1 MKIRTVAALAAA
13 VMLLGSSVMNMP
25 VFAAQGGGF
34 NVKADEIEYDMNSGD
49 GTAKGNVV
57 ILHDGGKAT
66 AAAAE
71 FNSKSMSGRLTG
83 GVVADKEDAHITC
96 ATFVMH
102 NEDYVSAVGEA
113 AVTKQD
119 KTLTADQIDYHTDS
133 EYAETIGSW
142 GRLTSTDGSVL
153 TAAKITY
160 NGKTGIA
167 EADGS
172 VDIVSPPR
180 NLTAK
185 ADKAV
190 YDTNNDGTVELIGK
204 ATATQDGNTVSGNRL
219 IMNNAGNAAA
229 GQRAEAFGNI
239 KIVYVPEQQPA
250 QADGVE
256 AETTAEDG
264 AAADETADEA
274 ENQAADGQVEAA

>member
-1 MKIRTVAALAAA
+1 MMKIKSVAALAAA
-13 VMLLGSSVMNMP
+13 FMLLGSSALYVP
-25 VFAAQGGGF
+25 AFAAQGSGF
-34 NVKADEIEYDMNSGD
+34 NVKADEIEYDMTSGN

-71 FNSKSMSGRLTG
+71 FNSKTMSGKLTG
-83 GVVADKEDAHITC
+83 GVVADKDDAHITC

-102 NEDYVSAVGEA
+102 NEDFVSAVGEA
-113 AVTKQD
+113 SVTKED
-119 KTLTADQIDYHTDS
+119 KTLTAEQIDYHSDV

-142 GRLTSTDGSVL
+142 GQLTSTDGSVL
-153 TAAKITY
+153 TAAQITY
-160 NGKTGIA
+160 NGKTGLA
-167 EADGS
+167 EATGN
-172 VDIVSPPR
+172 VDIVSPAR

-185 ADKAV
+185 ADKAI
-190 YDTNNDGTVELIGK
+190 YDTNNDGKVELIGN

-239 KIVYVPEQQPA
+239 KIVYVPEKQPA
-250 QADGVE
+250 QAEANTAATGSEGTQTEAAAQDAA
-256 AETTAEDG
+256 AETT
-264 AAADETADEA
+264 
-274 ENQAADGQVEAA
+274 GQVEAA

>member
-1 MKIRTVAALAAA
+1 MMKIKSVAALAAA
-13 VMLLGSSVMNMP
+13 FMLLGSSALYVP
-25 VFAAQGGGF
+25 AFAAQGSGF
-34 NVKADEIEYDMNSGD
+34 NVKADEIEYDMTSGN

-71 FNSKSMSGRLTG
+71 FNSKTMSGKLTG
-83 GVVADKEDAHITC
+83 GVVADKDDAHITC

-102 NEDYVSAVGEA
+102 NEDFVSAVGEA
-113 AVTKQD
+113 SVTKED
-119 KTLTADQIDYHTDS
+119 KTLTAEQIDYHSDV

-142 GRLTSTDGSVL
+142 GQLTSTDGSVL
-153 TAAKITY
+153 TAAQITY
-160 NGKTGIA
+160 NGKTGLA
-167 EADGS
+167 EATGN

-185 ADKAV
+185 ADKAI
-190 YDTNNDGTVELIGK
+190 YDTNNDGKVELIGN

-219 IMNNAGNAAA
+219 IMNNTGNAAA

-239 KIVYVPEQQPA
+239 KIVYVPEKQPA
-250 QADGVE
+250 QAEAGTAAAGSE
-256 AETTAEDG
+256 GTQTEAAAQNAAAETT
-264 AAADETADEA
+264 
-274 ENQAADGQVEAA
+274 GQVEAA

>member
-1 MKIRTVAALAAA
+1 MMKIKSVAALAAA
-13 VMLLGSSVMNMP
+13 FMLLGSSALYVP
-25 VFAAQGGGF
+25 AFAAQGSGF
-34 NVKADEIEYDMNSGD
+34 NVKADEIEYDMTSGN

-57 ILHDGGKAT
+57 ILHDGGKAR

-71 FNSKSMSGRLTG
+71 FNSKTMSGKLTG
-83 GVVADKEDAHITC
+83 GVVADKDDAHITC

-102 NEDYVSAVGEA
+102 NEDFVSAVGEA
-113 AVTKQD
+113 SVTKED
-119 KTLTADQIDYHTDS
+119 KTLMADQIDYHSDV

-142 GRLTSTDGSVL
+142 GQLTSTDGSVL
-153 TAAKITY
+153 TAAQITY
-160 NGKTGIA
+160 NGKTGLA
-167 EADGS
+167 EATGN

-185 ADKAV
+185 ADKAI
-190 YDTNNDGTVELIGK
+190 YDTNNDGKVELIGN

-239 KIVYVPEQQPA
+239 KIVYVPEKQPA
-250 QADGVE
+250 QAETGTAAAGSEGTQTEAAAQDAA
-256 AETTAEDG
+256 AETT
-264 AAADETADEA
+264 
-274 ENQAADGQVEAA
+274 GQVEAA

>member
-1 MKIRTVAALAAA
+1 MMKIKSVAALAAA
-13 VMLLGSSVMNMP
+13 FMLLGSSALYVP
-25 VFAAQGGGF
+25 AFAAQGSGF
-34 NVKADEIEYDMNSGD
+34 NVKADEIEYDMTSGN

-71 FNSKSMSGRLTG
+71 FNSKTMSGKLTG
-83 GVVADKEDAHITC
+83 GVVADKDDAHITC

-102 NEDYVSAVGEA
+102 NEDFVSAVGEA
-113 AVTKQD
+113 SVTKED
-119 KTLTADQIDYHTDS
+119 KTLTAEQIDYHSDA

-142 GRLTSTDGSVL
+142 GKLTSTDGSVL
-153 TAAKITY
+153 TAAQITY
-160 NGKTGIA
+160 NGKTGLA
-167 EADGS
+167 EATGN

-185 ADKAV
+185 ADKAI
-190 YDTNNDGTVELIGK
+190 YDTNNDGKVELIGN

-239 KIVYVPEQQPA
+239 KIVYVPEKQPA
-250 QADGVE
+250 QAEAGTAAAGSEGTQTEAAAQDAA
-256 AETTAEDG
+256 AETT
-264 AAADETADEA
+264 
-274 ENQAADGQVEAA
+274 GQVEAA

>member
-1 MKIRTVAALAAA
+1 MMKIKSVAALAAA
-13 VMLLGSSVMNMP
+13 FMLLGSSALYVP
-25 VFAAQGGGF
+25 AFAAQGSGF
-34 NVKADEIEYDMNSGD
+34 NVKADEIEYDMTSGN

-71 FNSKSMSGRLTG
+71 FNSKTMSGKLTG
-83 GVVADKEDAHITC
+83 GVVADKDDAHITC

-102 NEDYVSAVGEA
+102 NEDFVSAVGEA
-113 AVTKQD
+113 SVTKED
-119 KTLTADQIDYHTDS
+119 KTLTAEQIDYHSDA

-142 GRLTSTDGSVL
+142 GQLTSTDGSVL
-153 TAAKITY
+153 TAAQITY
-160 NGKTGIA
+160 NGKTGLA
-167 EADGS
+167 EATGN

-185 ADKAV
+185 ADKAI
-190 YDTNNDGTVELIGK
+190 YDTNNDGKVELIGN

-239 KIVYVPEQQPA
+239 KIVSVPEKQPA
-250 QADGVE
+250 QAD
-256 AETTAEDG
+256 ANT
-264 AAADETADEA
+264 AAAGSEGT
-274 ENQAADGQVEAA
+274 

>member
-1 MKIRTVAALAAA
+1 MMKIKSVAALAAA
-13 VMLLGSSVMNMP
+13 FMLLGSSALYVP
-25 VFAAQGGGF
+25 AFAAQGSGF
-34 NVKADEIEYDMNSGD
+34 NVKADEIEYDMTSGN

-71 FNSKSMSGRLTG
+71 FNSKTMSGKLTG
-83 GVVADKEDAHITC
+83 GVVADKDDAHITC

-102 NEDYVSAVGEA
+102 NEDFVSAVGEA
-113 AVTKQD
+113 SVTKED
-119 KTLTADQIDYHTDS
+119 KTLTAEQIDYRSDA

-142 GRLTSTDGSVL
+142 GQLTSTDGSVL
-153 TAAKITY
+153 TAAQITY
-160 NGKTGIA
+160 NGKTGLA
-167 EADGS
+167 EATGN

-185 ADKAV
+185 ADKAI
-190 YDTNNDGTVELIGK
+190 YDTNNDGKVELIGN

-239 KIVYVPEQQPA
+239 KIVYVPEKQPA
-250 QADGVE
+250 QAEADTAAAGSE
-256 AETTAEDG
+256 GTQTEAAAQDAAAETT
-264 AAADETADEA
+264 
-274 ENQAADGQVEAA
+274 GQVEAA

>member
-1 MKIRTVAALAAA
+1 MMKIKSVAALAAA
-13 VMLLGSSVMNMP
+13 FMLLGSSALYVP
-25 VFAAQGGGF
+25 AFAAQGSGF
-34 NVKADEIEYDMNSGD
+34 NVKADEIEYDMTSGN

-71 FNSKSMSGRLTG
+71 FNSKTMSGKLTG
-83 GVVADKEDAHITC
+83 GVVADKDDAHITC

-102 NEDYVSAVGEA
+102 NEDFVSAVGEA
-113 AVTKQD
+113 SVTKED
-119 KTLTADQIDYHTDS
+119 KTLTAEQIDYHSDD

-142 GRLTSTDGSVL
+142 GQLTSTDGSVL
-153 TAAKITY
+153 TAAQITY
-160 NGKTGIA
+160 NGKTGLA
-167 EADGS
+167 EATGN

-185 ADKAV
+185 ADKAI
-190 YDTNNDGTVELIGK
+190 YDTNNDGKVELIGN

-239 KIVYVPEQQPA
+239 KIVYVPEKQPA
-250 QADGVE
+250 QAEADTAAAGSE
-256 AETTAEDG
+256 GTQAEAAAQDAAAETT
-264 AAADETADEA
+264 
-274 ENQAADGQVEAA
+274 GQVEAA

>member
-1 MKIRTVAALAAA
+1 MMKIKSVAALAAA
-13 VMLLGSSVMNMP
+13 FMLLGSSALYVP
-25 VFAAQGGGF
+25 AFAAQGSGF
-34 NVKADEIEYDMNSGD
+34 NVKADEIEYDMTSGN

-71 FNSKSMSGRLTG
+71 FNSKTMSGKLTG
-83 GVVADKEDAHITC
+83 GVVADKDDAHITC

-102 NEDYVSAVGEA
+102 NEDFVSAVGEA
-113 AVTKQD
+113 SVTKED
-119 KTLTADQIDYHTDS
+119 KTLTAEQIDYHSDN

-142 GRLTSTDGSVL
+142 GQLTSTDGSVL
-153 TAAKITY
+153 TAAQITY
-160 NGKTGIA
+160 NGKTGLA
-167 EADGS
+167 EATGN

-185 ADKAV
+185 ADKAI
-190 YDTNNDGTVELIGK
+190 YDTNNDGKVELIGN

-239 KIVYVPEQQPA
+239 KIVYVPEKQPA
-250 QADGVE
+250 QAEADTAVAGGE
-256 AETTAEDG
+256 GTQTEAAAQDAAAETT
-264 AAADETADEA
+264 
-274 ENQAADGQVEAA
+274 GQVEAA

>member
-1 MKIRTVAALAAA
+1 MMKIKSVVALAAA
-13 VMLLGSSVMNMP
+13 FMLLGSSALYVP
-25 VFAAQGGGF
+25 AFAAQGSGF
-34 NVKADEIEYDMNSGD
+34 NVKADEIEYDMTSGN

-71 FNSKSMSGRLTG
+71 FNSKTMSGKLTG
-83 GVVADKEDAHITC
+83 GVVADKDDAHITC

-102 NEDYVSAVGEA
+102 NEDFVSAVGEA
-113 AVTKQD
+113 SVTKED
-119 KTLTADQIDYHTDS
+119 KTLTAEQIDYHSND

-142 GRLTSTDGSVL
+142 GQLTSTDGSVL
-153 TAAKITY
+153 TAAQITY
-160 NGKTGIA
+160 NGKTGLA
-167 EADGS
+167 EATGN

-185 ADKAV
+185 ADKAI
-190 YDTNNDGTVELIGK
+190 YDTNNDGKVELIGN

-239 KIVYVPEQQPA
+239 KIVYVPEKQPA
-250 QADGVE
+250 QTEANIAAAGSEGTQTEAAAQDAA
-256 AETTAEDG
+256 AETT
-264 AAADETADEA
+264 
-274 ENQAADGQVEAA
+274 GQVEAA

>member
-1 MKIRTVAALAAA
+1 MMKIKSVAALAAA
-13 VMLLGSSVMNMP
+13 FMLLGSSALYVP
-25 VFAAQGGGF
+25 AFAAQGSGF
-34 NVKADEIEYDMNSGD
+34 NVKADEIEYDMTSGN
-49 GTAKGNVV
+49 GTAKGNVI

-71 FNSKSMSGRLTG
+71 FNSKTMSGKLTG
-83 GVVADKEDAHITC
+83 GVVADKDDAHITC

-102 NEDYVSAVGEA
+102 NEDFVSAVGEA
-113 AVTKQD
+113 SVTKED
-119 KTLTADQIDYHTDS
+119 KTLTAEQIDYHSDV

-142 GRLTSTDGSVL
+142 GQLTSTDGSVL
-153 TAAKITY
+153 TAAQITY
-160 NGKTGIA
+160 NGKTGLA
-167 EADGS
+167 EATGN

-185 ADKAV
+185 ADKAI
-190 YDTNNDGTVELIGK
+190 YDTNNDGKVELIGN

-239 KIVYVPEQQPA
+239 KIVYVPEKQPA
-250 QADGVE
+250 QAEADTAAAGSE
-256 AETTAEDG
+256 GTQTEAAAQNAAAETT
-264 AAADETADEA
+264 
-274 ENQAADGQVEAA
+274 GQVEAA

>member
-1 MKIRTVAALAAA
+1 MMKIKSVAALAAA
-13 VMLLGSSVMNMP
+13 FMLLGSSALYVP
-25 VFAAQGGGF
+25 AFAAQGSGF
-34 NVKADEIEYDMNSGD
+34 NVKADEIEYDMTSGN

-71 FNSKSMSGRLTG
+71 FNSKTMSGKLTG
-83 GVVADKEDAHITC
+83 GVVADKDDAHITC

-102 NEDYVSAVGEA
+102 NEDFVSAVGEA
-113 AVTKQD
+113 SVTKED
-119 KTLTADQIDYHTDS
+119 KTLTAEQIDYHSDD

-142 GRLTSTDGSVL
+142 GQLTSTDGSVL
-153 TAAKITY
+153 TAAQITY
-160 NGKTGIA
+160 NGKTGLA
-167 EADGS
+167 EATGN

-185 ADKAV
+185 ADKAI
-190 YDTNNDGTVELIGK
+190 YDTNNDGKVELIGN

-239 KIVYVPEQQPA
+239 KIVYVPEKQPA
-250 QADGVE
+250 QAEADTAAAGGE
-256 AETTAEDG
+256 GTQTEAAAQDAAAETT
-264 AAADETADEA
+264 
-274 ENQAADGQVEAA
+274 GQVEAA

>member
-1 MKIRTVAALAAA
+1 
-13 VMLLGSSVMNMP
+13 MP
-25 VFAAQGGGF
+25 AFAAQGSGF
-34 NVKADEIEYDMNSGD
+34 NVKADEIEYDMTSGN

-71 FNSKSMSGRLTG
+71 FNSKTMSGKLTG
-83 GVVADKEDAHITC
+83 GVVADKDDAHITC

-102 NEDYVSAVGEA
+102 NEDFVSAVGEA
-113 AVTKQD
+113 SVTKED
-119 KTLTADQIDYHTDS
+119 KTLTAEQIDYHSDA

-142 GRLTSTDGSVL
+142 GQLTSTDGSVL
-153 TAAKITY
+153 TAAQITY
-160 NGKTGIA
+160 NGKTGLA
-167 EADGS
+167 EATGN

-185 ADKAV
+185 ADKAI
-190 YDTNNDGTVELIGK
+190 YDTNNDGKVELIGN

-239 KIVYVPEQQPA
+239 KIVYVPEKQPA
-250 QADGVE
+250 QAEAGTAAAGSEGMQTEAAAQDAA
-256 AETTAEDG
+256 AETT
-264 AAADETADEA
+264 
-274 ENQAADGQVEAA
+274 GQVEAA

>member
-1 MKIRTVAALAAA
+1 MMKIKSVAALAAA
-13 VMLLGSSVMNMP
+13 FMLLGSSALYVP
-25 VFAAQGGGF
+25 AFAAQGSGF
-34 NVKADEIEYDMNSGD
+34 NVKADEIEYDMTSGN
-49 GTAKGNVV
+49 GNAKGNVV

-71 FNSKSMSGRLTG
+71 FNSKTMSGKLTG
-83 GVVADKEDAHITC
+83 GVVADKDDAHITC

-102 NEDYVSAVGEA
+102 NEDFVSAVGEA
-113 AVTKQD
+113 SVTKED
-119 KTLTADQIDYHTDS
+119 KTLMADQIDYHSDV

-142 GRLTSTDGSVL
+142 GQLTSTDGSVL
-153 TAAKITY
+153 TAAQITY
-160 NGKTGIA
+160 NGKTGLA
-167 EADGS
+167 EATGN

-185 ADKAV
+185 ADKAI
-190 YDTNNDGTVELIGK
+190 YDTNNDGKVELIGN

-239 KIVYVPEQQPA
+239 KIVYVPEKQPA
-250 QADGVE
+250 QAEADTAAAGSE
-256 AETTAEDG
+256 GTQTEAAAQNAAAETT
-264 AAADETADEA
+264 
-274 ENQAADGQVEAA
+274 GQVEAA

>member
-1 MKIRTVAALAAA
+1 MMKIKSVAALAAA
-13 VMLLGSSVMNMP
+13 FMLLGSSALYVP
-25 VFAAQGGGF
+25 AFAAQGSGF
-34 NVKADEIEYDMNSGD
+34 NVKADEIEYDMTSGN

-71 FNSKSMSGRLTG
+71 FNSKTMSGKLTG
-83 GVVADKEDAHITC
+83 GVVADKDDAHITC

-102 NEDYVSAVGEA
+102 NEDFVSAVGEA
-113 AVTKQD
+113 SVTKED
-119 KTLTADQIDYHTDS
+119 KTLMADQIDYHSDV
-133 EYAETIGSW
+133 EYVETIGSW
-142 GRLTSTDGSVL
+142 GQLTSTDGSVL
-153 TAAKITY
+153 TAAQITY
-160 NGKTGIA
+160 NGKTGLA
-167 EADGS
+167 EATGN

-185 ADKAV
+185 ADKAI
-190 YDTNNDGTVELIGK
+190 YDTNNDGKVELIGN

-239 KIVYVPEQQPA
+239 KIVYVPEKQPA
-250 QADGVE
+250 QAEADTAAEGSE
-256 AETTAEDG
+256 GTQTEAAAQNAAAETT
-264 AAADETADEA
+264 
-274 ENQAADGQVEAA
+274 GQVEAA

>member
-1 MKIRTVAALAAA
+1 MMKIKSVAALAAA
-13 VMLLGSSVMNMP
+13 FMLLGSSALYVP
-25 VFAAQGGGF
+25 AFAAQGSGF
-34 NVKADEIEYDMNSGD
+34 NVKADEIEYDMTSGN

-71 FNSKSMSGRLTG
+71 FNSKTMSGKLTG
-83 GVVADKEDAHITC
+83 GVVADKDDAHITC

-102 NEDYVSAVGEA
+102 NEDFVSAVGEA
-113 AVTKQD
+113 SVTKED
-119 KTLTADQIDYHTDS
+119 KTLMADQIDYHSDV

-142 GRLTSTDGSVL
+142 GQLTSTDGSVL
-153 TAAKITY
+153 TAAQITY
-160 NGKTGIA
+160 NGKTGLA
-167 EADGS
+167 EATGN

-185 ADKAV
+185 ADKAI
-190 YDTNNDGTVELIGK
+190 YDTNNDGKVELIGN

-229 GQRAEAFGNI
+229 EQRAEAFGNI
-239 KIVYVPEQQPA
+239 KIVYVPEKQPA
-250 QADGVE
+250 QAE
-256 AETTAEDG
+256 AGTAAAGSEGTQTEAAAQNAAVETT
-264 AAADETADEA
+264 
-274 ENQAADGQVEAA
+274 GQVEAA

>member
-1 MKIRTVAALAAA
+1 MMKIKSVAALAAA
-13 VMLLGSSVMNMP
+13 FMLLGSSALYVP
-25 VFAAQGGGF
+25 AFAAQGSGF
-34 NVKADEIEYDMNSGD
+34 NVKADEIEYDMTSGN

-71 FNSKSMSGRLTG
+71 FNSKTMSGKLTG
-83 GVVADKEDAHITC
+83 GVVADKDDAHITC

-102 NEDYVSAVGEA
+102 NEDFVSAVGEA
-113 AVTKQD
+113 SVTKED
-119 KTLTADQIDYHTDS
+119 KTLTAEQIDYHSDD

-142 GRLTSTDGSVL
+142 GQLTSTDGSVL
-153 TAAKITY
+153 TAAQITY
-160 NGKTGIA
+160 NGKTGLA
-167 EADGS
+167 EATGN

-185 ADKAV
+185 ADKAI
-190 YDTNNDGTVELIGK
+190 YDTNNDGKVELIGN

-239 KIVYVPEQQPA
+239 KIVYVPEKQPA
-250 QADGVE
+250 QAEADTAAAGSE
-256 AETTAEDG
+256 GTQTEAAAQEAAAETT
-264 AAADETADEA
+264 
-274 ENQAADGQVEAA
+274 GQVEAA

>member
-1 MKIRTVAALAAA
+1 MMKIKSVAALAAA
-13 VMLLGSSVMNMP
+13 FMLLGSSALYVP
-25 VFAAQGGGF
+25 AFAAQGSGF
-34 NVKADEIEYDMNSGD
+34 NVKADEIEYDMTSGN

-71 FNSKSMSGRLTG
+71 FNSKTMSGKLTG
-83 GVVADKEDAHITC
+83 GVVADKDDAHITC

-102 NEDYVSAVGEA
+102 NEDFVSAVGEA
-113 AVTKQD
+113 SVTKED
-119 KTLTADQIDYHTDS
+119 KTLMADQIDYHSDV

-142 GRLTSTDGSVL
+142 GQLTSTDGSVL
-153 TAAKITY
+153 TAAQITY
-160 NGKTGIA
+160 NGKTGLA
-167 EADGS
+167 EATGN

-185 ADKAV
+185 ADKAI
-190 YDTNNDGTVELIGK
+190 YDTNNDGKVELIGN

-239 KIVYVPEQQPA
+239 KIVYVPEKQPA
-250 QADGVE
+250 QAEAVTAAAGSEGTQTEAAAQDAA
-256 AETTAEDG
+256 AETT
-264 AAADETADEA
+264 
-274 ENQAADGQVEAA
+274 GQVEAA

>member
-1 MKIRTVAALAAA
+1 MMKIKTVAALAAA
-13 VMLLGSSVMNMP
+13 FMLLGSSALYVP
-25 VFAAQGGGF
+25 AFAAQGSGF
-34 NVKADEIEYDMNSGD
+34 NVKADEIEYDMTSGN

-71 FNSKSMSGRLTG
+71 FNSKTMSGKLTG
-83 GVVADKEDAHITC
+83 GVVADKDDAHITC

-102 NEDYVSAVGEA
+102 NEDFVSAVGEA
-113 AVTKQD
+113 SVTKED
-119 KTLTADQIDYHTDS
+119 KTLMADQIDYHSDV

-142 GRLTSTDGSVL
+142 GQLTSTDGSVL
-153 TAAKITY
+153 TAAQITY
-160 NGKTGIA
+160 NGKTGLA
-167 EADGS
+167 EATGN

-185 ADKAV
+185 ADKAI
-190 YDTNNDGTVELIGK
+190 YDTNNDGKVELIGN

-239 KIVYVPEQQPA
+239 KIVYVPEKQPA
-250 QADGVE
+250 QAEAGTAAAGSEGTQTEAAAQDAA
-256 AETTAEDG
+256 AETT
-264 AAADETADEA
+264 
-274 ENQAADGQVEAA
+274 GQVEAA

>member
-1 MKIRTVAALAAA
+1 MMKIKSVAALAAA
-13 VMLLGSSVMNMP
+13 FMLLGSSALYVP
-25 VFAAQGGGF
+25 AFAAQGSGF
-34 NVKADEIEYDMNSGD
+34 NVKADEIEYDMTSGN

-71 FNSKSMSGRLTG
+71 FNSKTMSGKLTG
-83 GVVADKEDAHITC
+83 GVVADKDDAHITC

-102 NEDYVSAVGEA
+102 NEDFVSAVGEA
-113 AVTKQD
+113 SVTKED
-119 KTLTADQIDYHTDS
+119 KTLTAEQIDYHSDV

-142 GRLTSTDGSVL
+142 GQLTSTDGSVL
-153 TAAKITY
+153 TAAQITY
-160 NGKTGIA
+160 NGKTGLA
-167 EADGS
+167 EATGN

-185 ADKAV
+185 ADKAI
-190 YDTNNDGTVELIGK
+190 YDTNNDGKVELIGN

-239 KIVYVPEQQPA
+239 KIVYVPEKQPA
-250 QADGVE
+250 QAEAGTAAAGSQGTQTEAAAQDAA
-256 AETTAEDG
+256 AETT
-264 AAADETADEA
+264 
-274 ENQAADGQVEAA
+274 GQVEAA

>member
-1 MKIRTVAALAAA
+1 MMKIKSVAALAAA
-13 VMLLGSSVMNMP
+13 FMLLGSSALYVP
-25 VFAAQGGGF
+25 AFAAQGSGF
-34 NVKADEIEYDMNSGD
+34 NVKADEIEYDMTSGN

-71 FNSKSMSGRLTG
+71 FNSKTMSGKLTG
-83 GVVADKEDAHITC
+83 GVVADKDDAHITC

-102 NEDYVSAVGEA
+102 NEDFVSAVGEA
-113 AVTKQD
+113 SVTKED
-119 KTLTADQIDYHTDS
+119 KTLMADQIDYHSDV

-142 GRLTSTDGSVL
+142 GQLTSTDGSVL
-153 TAAKITY
+153 TAAQITY
-160 NGKTGIA
+160 NGKTGLA
-167 EADGS
+167 EATGN

-185 ADKAV
+185 ADKAI
-190 YDTNNDGTVELIGK
+190 YDTNNDGKVELIGN

-219 IMNNAGNAAA
+219 IMNNSGNAAA

-239 KIVYVPEQQPA
+239 KIVYVPEKQPA
-250 QADGVE
+250 QAEADTAAAGSE
-256 AETTAEDG
+256 GTQTEAAAQDAAAETT
-264 AAADETADEA
+264 
-274 ENQAADGQVEAA
+274 GQVEAA

>member
-1 MKIRTVAALAAA
+1 MMKIKSVAALAAA
-13 VMLLGSSVMNMP
+13 FMLLGSSALYVP
-25 VFAAQGGGF
+25 AFAAQGSGF
-34 NVKADEIEYDMNSGD
+34 NVKADEIEYDMTSGN

-71 FNSKSMSGRLTG
+71 FNSKTMSGKLTG
-83 GVVADKEDAHITC
+83 GVVADKDDAHITC

-102 NEDYVSAVGEA
+102 NEDFVSAVGEA
-113 AVTKQD
+113 SVTKED
-119 KTLTADQIDYHTDS
+119 KTLMADQIDYHSDV

-142 GRLTSTDGSVL
+142 GQLTSTDGSVL
-153 TAAKITY
+153 TAEQITY
-160 NGKTGIA
+160 NGKTGLA
-167 EADGS
+167 EATGN

-185 ADKAV
+185 ADKAI
-190 YDTNNDGTVELIGK
+190 YDTNNDGKVELIGN

-239 KIVYVPEQQPA
+239 KIVYVPEKQPA
-250 QADGVE
+250 QTEADTAAAGSE
-256 AETTAEDG
+256 GTQTEAAAQDAAAETT
-264 AAADETADEA
+264 
-274 ENQAADGQVEAA
+274 GQVEAA

>member
-1 MKIRTVAALAAA
+1 MMKIKSVAALAAA
-13 VMLLGSSVMNMP
+13 FMLLGSSALYVP
-25 VFAAQGGGF
+25 AFAAQGSGF
-34 NVKADEIEYDMNSGD
+34 NVKADEIEYDMTSGN

-71 FNSKSMSGRLTG
+71 FNSKTMSGKLTG
-83 GVVADKEDAHITC
+83 GVVADKDDAHITC

-102 NEDYVSAVGEA
+102 NEDFVSAVGEA
-113 AVTKQD
+113 SVTKED
-119 KTLTADQIDYHTDS
+119 KTLTAEQIDYRSDA

-142 GRLTSTDGSVL
+142 GQLTSTDGSVL
-153 TAAKITY
+153 TAAQITY
-160 NGKTGIA
+160 NGKTGLA
-167 EADGS
+167 EATGN

-185 ADKAV
+185 ADKAI
-190 YDTNNDGTVELIGK
+190 YDTNNDGKVELIGN

-239 KIVYVPEQQPA
+239 KIVYVPEKQPA
-250 QADGVE
+250 QAEAGTAAAGSEGTQTEAAAQDAA
-256 AETTAEDG
+256 AETT
-264 AAADETADEA
+264 
-274 ENQAADGQVEAA
+274 GQVEAA

>member
-1 MKIRTVAALAAA
+1 MMKIKSVAALAAA
-13 VMLLGSSVMNMP
+13 FMLLGSSALYVP
-25 VFAAQGGGF
+25 AFAAQGSGF
-34 NVKADEIEYDMNSGD
+34 NVKADEIEYDMTSGN

-57 ILHDGGKAT
+57 IFHDGGKAT

-71 FNSKSMSGRLTG
+71 FNSKTMSGKLTG
-83 GVVADKEDAHITC
+83 GVVADKDDAHITC

-102 NEDYVSAVGEA
+102 NEDFVSAVGEA
-113 AVTKQD
+113 SVTKED
-119 KTLTADQIDYHTDS
+119 KTLTAEQIDYHSDV

-142 GRLTSTDGSVL
+142 GQLTSTDGSVL
-153 TAAKITY
+153 TAAQITY
-160 NGKTGIA
+160 NGKTGLA
-167 EADGS
+167 EATGN

-185 ADKAV
+185 ADKAI
-190 YDTNNDGTVELIGK
+190 YDTNNDGKVELIGN

-239 KIVYVPEQQPA
+239 KIVYVPEKQPA
-250 QADGVE
+250 QAEAGTAAAGSEGTQTEAAAQDAA
-256 AETTAEDG
+256 AETT
-264 AAADETADEA
+264 
-274 ENQAADGQVEAA
+274 GQVEAA

>member
-1 MKIRTVAALAAA
+1 MMKIKTVAALAAA
-13 VMLLGSSVMNMP
+13 FMLLGSSALYVP
-25 VFAAQGGGF
+25 AFAAQGSGF
-34 NVKADEIEYDMNSGD
+34 NVKADEIEYDMTSGN

-71 FNSKSMSGRLTG
+71 FNSKTMSGKLTG
-83 GVVADKEDAHITC
+83 GVVADKDDAHITC

-102 NEDYVSAVGEA
+102 NEDFVSAVGEA
-113 AVTKQD
+113 SVTKED
-119 KTLTADQIDYHTDS
+119 KTLMADQIDYHSDV

-142 GRLTSTDGSVL
+142 GQLTSTDGSVL
-153 TAAKITY
+153 TAAQITY
-160 NGKTGIA
+160 NGKTGLA
-167 EADGS
+167 EATGN

-185 ADKAV
+185 ADKAI
-190 YDTNNDGTVELIGK
+190 YDTNNDGKVELIGN

-239 KIVYVPEQQPA
+239 KIVYVPEKQPA
-250 QADGVE
+250 QAEANTAAAGSEGTQTEAAAQDAA
-256 AETTAEDG
+256 AETT
-264 AAADETADEA
+264 
-274 ENQAADGQVEAA
+274 GQVEAA

>member
-1 MKIRTVAALAAA
+1 MMKIKSVAALAAA
-13 VMLLGSSVMNMP
+13 FMLLGSSALYVP
-25 VFAAQGGGF
+25 AFAAQGSGF
-34 NVKADEIEYDMNSGD
+34 NVKADEIEYDMTSGN

-71 FNSKSMSGRLTG
+71 FNSKTMSGKLTG
-83 GVVADKEDAHITC
+83 GVVADKDDAHITC

-102 NEDYVSAVGEA
+102 NEDFVSAVGEA
-113 AVTKQD
+113 SVTKED
-119 KTLTADQIDYHTDS
+119 KTLRADQIDYHSDV

-142 GRLTSTDGSVL
+142 GQLTSTDGSVL
-153 TAAKITY
+153 TAAQITY
-160 NGKTGIA
+160 NGKTGLA
-167 EADGS
+167 EATGN

-185 ADKAV
+185 ADKAI
-190 YDTNNDGTVELIGK
+190 YDTNNDGKVELIGN
-204 ATATQDGNTVSGNRL
+204 ATATQDGNTVSGNCL

-239 KIVYVPEQQPA
+239 KIVYVPEKQPA
-250 QADGVE
+250 QAEADTAAAGSE
-256 AETTAEDG
+256 GTQTEAAAQNAAAETT
-264 AAADETADEA
+264 
-274 ENQAADGQVEAA
+274 GQVEAA

>member
-1 MKIRTVAALAAA
+1 MMKIKSVAALAAA
-13 VMLLGSSVMNMP
+13 FMLLGSSALYVP
-25 VFAAQGGGF
+25 AFAAQGSGF
-34 NVKADEIEYDMNSGD
+34 NVKADEIEYDMTSGN

-71 FNSKSMSGRLTG
+71 FNSKTMSGKLTG
-83 GVVADKEDAHITC
+83 GVVADKDDAHITC

-102 NEDYVSAVGEA
+102 NEDFVSAVGEA
-113 AVTKQD
+113 SVTKED
-119 KTLTADQIDYHTDS
+119 KTLMADQIDYHSDA
-133 EYAETIGSW
+133 EYAKTIGSW
-142 GRLTSTDGSVL
+142 GKLTSTDGSVL
-153 TAAKITY
+153 TAAQITY
-160 NGKTGIA
+160 NGKTGLA
-167 EADGS
+167 EATGN

-185 ADKAV
+185 ADKAI
-190 YDTNNDGTVELIGK
+190 YDTNNDGKVELIGN

-239 KIVYVPEQQPA
+239 KIVYVPEKQPA
-250 QADGVE
+250 QAEAGTAAAGSE
-256 AETTAEDG
+256 GTQTEAAAQNAAAETT
-264 AAADETADEA
+264 
-274 ENQAADGQVEAA
+274 GQVEAA

>member
-1 MKIRTVAALAAA
+1 MMKIKSVAALAAA
-13 VMLLGSSVMNMP
+13 FMLLGSSALYVP
-25 VFAAQGGGF
+25 AFAAQGSGF
-34 NVKADEIEYDMNSGD
+34 NVKADEIEYDMTSGN

-71 FNSKSMSGRLTG
+71 FNSKTMSGKLTG
-83 GVVADKEDAHITC
+83 GVVADKDDAHITC

-102 NEDYVSAVGEA
+102 NEDFVSAVGEA
-113 AVTKQD
+113 SVTKED
-119 KTLTADQIDYHTDS
+119 KTLTAEQIDYHSDA

-142 GRLTSTDGSVL
+142 GQLTSTDGSVL
-153 TAAKITY
+153 TAAQITY
-160 NGKTGIA
+160 NGKTGLA
-167 EADGS
+167 EATGN

-185 ADKAV
+185 ADKAI
-190 YDTNNDGTVELIGK
+190 YDTNNDGKVELIGN

-239 KIVYVPEQQPA
+239 KIVYVPEKQPA
-250 QADGVE
+250 QAETGTAA
-256 AETTAEDG
+256 AETT
-264 AAADETADEA
+264 
-274 ENQAADGQVEAA
+274 GQVEAA

>member
-1 MKIRTVAALAAA
+1 MMKIKSVAALAAA
-13 VMLLGSSVMNMP
+13 FMLLGSSALYVP
-25 VFAAQGGGF
+25 AFAAQGSGF
-34 NVKADEIEYDMNSGD
+34 NVKADEIEYDMTSGN

-71 FNSKSMSGRLTG
+71 FNSKTMSGKLTG
-83 GVVADKEDAHITC
+83 GVVADKDDAHITC

-102 NEDYVSAVGEA
+102 NEDFVSAVGEA
-113 AVTKQD
+113 SVTKED
-119 KTLTADQIDYHTDS
+119 KTLMADQIDYHSDI

-142 GRLTSTDGSVL
+142 GQLTSTDGSVL
-153 TAAKITY
+153 TAAQITY
-160 NGKTGIA
+160 NGKTGLA
-167 EADGS
+167 EATGN

-185 ADKAV
+185 ADKAI
-190 YDTNNDGTVELIGK
+190 YDTNNDGKVELIGN

-239 KIVYVPEQQPA
+239 KIVYVPEKQPA
-250 QADGVE
+250 QAEADTAAAGSE
-256 AETTAEDG
+256 GTQAEAAAQDAAAETT
-264 AAADETADEA
+264 
-274 ENQAADGQVEAA
+274 GQVEAA